1 MLITLVNDTLTRPK
15 PDEAT
20 AATEKVNIIF
30 NVIKKRWRKGVEEGK
45 ERKEKKRKRKKR
57 LTRQER
63 QQQQQPDSINLPDYL
78 SHTHKDGGGCF

>member
-1 MLITLVNDTLTRPK
+1 MYSSLMMLITLVNDTLTRPK

-45 ERKEKKRKRKKR
+45 GRKEKETRKKIDQ
-57 LTRQER
+57 TR
-63 QQQQQPDSINLPDYL
+63 
-78 SHTHKDGGGCF
+78 TAAAAAA